1 MSQTRGDHGG
11 EEAGQGGQDG
21 GHDGVQGGHSH
32 RHLQEKGGHH
42 RFHHF
47 LYKIRLTLQPLHKIG
62 SD

>member
-21 GHDGVQGGHSH
+21 GHHGMQGGHSH

-42 RFHHF
+42 RSSLLIHTQAHF
-47 LYKIRLTLQPLHKIG
+47 AAIA
-62 SD
+62 